1 MNKPFSINELIDSL
15 GETVRSTIEL
25 VAKNSPLD
33 ITTVETVVQSG
44 LDKIRDRLASD
55 FELVRKTEYKNNVEL
70 LEMLKRQ
77 VKEEVKSRYYTYERM
92 GHLIRN
98 QSIIIRP
105 MLNWLRGFKSW

>member
-1 MNKPFSINELIDSL
+1 MKGKNMNIETQAPKDYNDLLNEINNLK
-15 GETVRSTIEL
+15 IE
-25 VAKNSPLD
+25 N
-33 ITTVETVVQSG
+33 
-44 LDKIRDRLASD
+44 
-55 FELVRKTEYKNNVEL
+55 
-70 LEMLKRQ
+70 EMLKRQ

>member
-1 MNKPFSINELIDSL
+1 MNIETQAPKDYNDLLNEINNLK
-15 GETVRSTIEL
+15 IE
-25 VAKNSPLD
+25 N
-33 ITTVETVVQSG
+33 
-44 LDKIRDRLASD
+44 
-55 FELVRKTEYKNNVEL
+55 
-70 LEMLKRQ
+70 EMLKRQ

>member
-1 MNKPFSINELIDSL
+1 
-15 GETVRSTIEL
+15 
-25 VAKNSPLD
+25 
-33 ITTVETVVQSG
+33 
-44 LDKIRDRLASD
+44 
-55 FELVRKTEYKNNVEL
+55 
-70 LEMLKRQ
+70 MLKRQ

>member
-1 MNKPFSINELIDSL
+1 MNIETQAPKDYNDLLNEFNNLK
-15 GETVRSTIEL
+15 IE
-25 VAKNSPLD
+25 N
-33 ITTVETVVQSG
+33 
-44 LDKIRDRLASD
+44 
-55 FELVRKTEYKNNVEL
+55 
-70 LEMLKRQ
+70 EMLKRQ